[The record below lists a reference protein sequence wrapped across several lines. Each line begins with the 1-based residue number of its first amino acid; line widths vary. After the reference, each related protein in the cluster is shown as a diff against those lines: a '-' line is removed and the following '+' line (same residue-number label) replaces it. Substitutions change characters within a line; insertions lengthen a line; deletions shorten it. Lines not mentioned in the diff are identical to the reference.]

1 MDASQ
6 IKNMKCGIFNGHSY
20 HNYGPSVLKSGVC
33 KYFRR
38 GIFDKFRWCV
48 VEMLLFGMTPDS
60 AGKGLVTNITNRLKI
75 LVMEELVFCDIG
87 DIVVC
92 IEILNKLSSEE
103 NIENK
108 IRLSLEF
115 CSVVEQFKRARLVS
129 YVNNWWKFK
138 SDISIDDV
146 TISKVQKYA
155 KKNDSGELLKYGE
168 LFIEFLESKDERM
181 FAIYNELYG
190 LEGKF
195 GIRNRRTDGIYLL
208 FEIVKDRFYSD
219 LNFKVVYDFG
229 MEMFNRKQM
238 TERRAFGA
246 WLLLF
251 VWKWDELCFEKKKV
265 PKIFVVEDILKGHS
279 KIAIN
284 EDFVVGDYHVNKKFG
299 LAKFGSVGAY
309 VKDECLDILGENG
322 VLYRNYYL
330 EKKGSIVPEP
340 IVVAES
346 EPIVVAEPE
355 PNAKR
360 YKFTKKPIVD
370 ESKLKMIKLEEFENL
385 EVMEAGVCGLK
396 VCCLSVEYNGK
407 PKILKEMRES
417 FRYGRD
423 YMILDVLKTKFG
435 ITNLG
440 MCRVKVDKILDRVDK
455 SKKTLV
461 SNWKWIDKEGVYC
474 MMDKFENVGDIGKH
488 KHFLEDESVFKNT
501 LKIRL
506 FDGLFRSSDNILRNI
521 LISDSGEVVSIDEG
535 DIFGKRANVFNKNDW
550 FTKKEHIEKTKAF
563 SKDIISEWKLEE
575 KIDIVIKHLEYF
587 KYDTY
592 MIEEVK
598 TRFVNYGDIIATE
611 L

>member
-1 MDASQ
+1 MDALQ
-6 IKNMKCGIFNGHSY
+6 ISGMKCGIFKGRSY

-48 VEMLLFGMTPDS
+48 VEMLIFGMAPDS
-60 AGKGLVTNITNRLKI
+60 TGKGLVTNITNRLKI
-75 LVMEELVFCDIG
+75 LVMEEIVFCDIG
-87 DIVVC
+87 DIVVS
-92 IEILNKLSSEE
+92 IEVLNKLSKEE

-108 IRLSLEF
+108 IKLSLEF

-138 SDISIDDV
+138 SNVSINNV
-146 TISKVQKYA
+146 TISKVNKYA
-155 KKNDSGELLKYGE
+155 KKNDSEELLQYGE
-168 LFIEFLESKDERM
+168 LFIEFLESKDERI
-181 FAIYNELYG
+181 FAIYNKLYS

-195 GIRNRRTDGIYLL
+195 GSRNRRSDAIYLL
-208 FEIVKDRFYSD
+208 FDIVKDRFYSD
-219 LNFKVVYDFG
+219 PNFKVVYDFG

-238 TERRAFGA
+238 TERRSFGV
-246 WLLLF
+246 WMLLF
-251 VWKWDELCFEKKKV
+251 IWKWDELCFEKTKV
-265 PKIFVVEDILKGHS
+265 TKIVVVEDILKCHK

-340 IVVAES
+340 
-346 EPIVVAEPE
+346 EPDNVS
-355 PNAKR
+355 KR

-370 ESKLKMIKLEEFENL
+370 ESKLKVIKLDAFENL

-396 VCCLSVEYNGK
+396 VCCLSVVYNGK

-417 FRYGRD
+417 FRFGRD
-423 YMILDVLKTKFG
+423 YMMLDVLKNEFG

-440 MCRVKVDKILDRVDK
+440 MSRVKLDKILDRIDK

-461 SNWKWIDKEGVYC
+461 DNWKWIDKEGVYC

-488 KHFLEDESVFKNT
+488 KHFLEKDDVFKNT

-521 LISDSGEVVSIDEG
+521 LVSDIGEVVSIDEG
-535 DIFGKRANVFNKNDW
+535 DIFGKRAKVFNKSDW
-550 FTKKEHIEKTKAF
+550 FIKKENIEKTKEF
-563 SKDIISEWKLEE
+563 SKDIISKWKLEE
-575 KIDIVIKHLEYF
+575 KIDIVIKQLDNF
-587 KYDTY
+587 KYDSY
-592 MIEEVK
+592 MKDEVK